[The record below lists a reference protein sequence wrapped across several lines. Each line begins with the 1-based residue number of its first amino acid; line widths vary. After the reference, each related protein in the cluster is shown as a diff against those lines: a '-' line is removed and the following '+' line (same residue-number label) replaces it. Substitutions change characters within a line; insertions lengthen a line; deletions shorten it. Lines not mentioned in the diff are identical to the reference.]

1 MLNTNDDNEEL
12 ERLRKELE
20 AERELRR
27 KAELEAE
34 YWKKRD
40 AKNSEIIPRAKNINP
55 VKKFSTHSI
64 TFLGLWLLH

>member
-1 MLNTNDDNEEL
+1 MLNTNNDNEEL

-20 AERELRR
+20 PERKLRR
-27 KAELEAE
+27 KAELEVE
-34 YWKKRD
+34 YWKKRY
-40 AKNSEIIPRAKNINP
+40 AKNFEVIGRAKNINP